1 MSEQIETTQGPATL
15 HLHFADGLQIDIRA
29 SAWTLV
35 PPVADE
41 HGHIVS
47 PMRLDYDP
55 IDERDT
61 SLAWFN
67 PLALMAITVEPIE

>member
-1 MSEQIETTQGPATL
+1 MNEGHRIEGPAEL
-15 HLHFADGLQIDIRA
+15 RLHFADSTVVSIGVSVA
-29 SAWTLV
+29 TLV
-35 PPVADE
+35 PPVSDE
-41 HGHIVS
+41 HGDMVS

>member
-1 MSEQIETTQGPATL
+1 M
-15 HLHFADGLQIDIRA
+15 
-29 SAWTLV
+29 
-35 PPVADE
+35 
-41 HGHIVS
+41 VS